1 MKNKE
6 AEKLVSGRITF
17 KGRMAKISV
26 AVSFF
31 VVTLSVAV
39 SAGFRK
45 EIRTGLAEMA
55 GDVRLTSNAP
65 DLWSGTAPFT
75 PDSTVSGTILSIGG
89 TRSASEVICRAGIVR
104 NADVIHGVLFKGEEG
119 NGLGELEVSIP
130 SRLSRI
136 TGLGEGDRMLAYF
149 VSDKVKARKFTIRE
163 VHDAFL
169 EKDDNLIVFARMED
183 LRSVNGWEEGEI
195 SAIEII
201 LDDKFRSREALR
213 DKSAEIGMNVP
224 YAVASSSEDRY
235 PQMFD
240 WLQLI
245 DTNVVAI
252 LLLMAIVAAVN
263 MTSALLILLFRHI
276 GTIGMLKALG
286 MTGKS
291 ISRAF
296 LRLSSRTV
304 AIGIAEGTLAAALFC
319 IVQSTTHFLKLNPD
333 NYFVSFV
340 PVSLNIPATILADIL
355 GFLVIMGVLRLT
367 SSFISKVDPAE
378 TVKVK

>member
-1 MKNKE
+1 
-6 AEKLVSGRITF
+6 
-17 KGRMAKISV
+17 MARISV

-45 EIRTGLAEMA
+45 EIREGLANMA
-55 GDVRLTSNAP
+55 GDIRLTADAP
-65 DLWSGTAPFT
+65 DLWSASSPFV
-75 PDSTVSGTILSIGG
+75 PDSGAVEKILSVDGVRKAG
-89 TRSASEVICRAGIVR
+89 TVTTRAGIVR
-104 NADVIHGVLFKGEEG
+104 NGDIIHGVLFKGGEET
-119 NGLGELEVSIP
+119 GLGELEVSIP

-149 VSDKVKARKFTIRE
+149 VSDKVKARKFTIKT
-163 VHDAFL
+163 VHEAFL
-169 EKDDNLIVFARMED
+169 EKDDNLIVYAREED
-183 LRSVNGWEEGEI
+183 LRGINGWDEGEV

-201 LDDKFRSREALR
+201 LDDKCRTRDALR
-213 DKSAEIGMNVP
+213 EKTARIGAEFP
-224 YAVASSSEDRY
+224 YAVATSSAERY

-245 DTNVVAI
+245 DTNVLAI
-252 LLLMAIVAAVN
+252 LILMAVVAAVG
-263 MTSALLILLFRHI
+263 MTSSLLILLFRNI
-276 GTIGMLKALG
+276 GTIGILKAMG

-304 AIGIAEGTLAAALFC
+304 LAGIAEGTLAAGLFC
-319 IVQSTTHFLKLNPD
+319 LVQGSTHFLRLNPE

-340 PVSLNIPATILADIL
+340 PVSLNVGATVLADVL
-355 GFLVIMGVLRLT
+355 GFLAVTAVLRLT
-367 SSFISKVDPAE
+367 SAFISKVDPAE
-378 TVKVK
+378 TVKVR